1 MEWGEERVL
10 DCIRDCFVTGKWKD
24 SEDAEELLKMDDD
37 EDEDAYGDFE
47 DLETGE
53 VHKAEDEPGKSDSE
67 QEEDN
72 PRVVEDEREVKRRK
86 LEKKRAL
93 KARFDAGKMND
104 LSEKLR
110 YL

>member
-37 EDEDAYGDFE
+37 EDEDSDAYGDFE

-53 VHKAEDEPGKSDSE
+53 VHKAGDGPGKSDTE
-67 QEEDN
+67 EEDN

-93 KARFDAGKMND
+93 KARFDAGKIND
-104 LSEKLR
+104 PSEN
-110 YL
+110 

>member
-1 MEWGEERVL
+1 M
-10 DCIRDCFVTGKWKD
+10 TGKWKE

-37 EDEDAYGDFE
+37 DDDVFGDFE

-53 VHKAEDEPGKSDSE
+53 VHKAGDGGGEAGSDGE
-67 QEEDN
+67 GEGEEEDQ

-93 KARFDAGKMND
+93 KVTLKE
-104 LSEKLR
+104 LE
-110 YL
+110 